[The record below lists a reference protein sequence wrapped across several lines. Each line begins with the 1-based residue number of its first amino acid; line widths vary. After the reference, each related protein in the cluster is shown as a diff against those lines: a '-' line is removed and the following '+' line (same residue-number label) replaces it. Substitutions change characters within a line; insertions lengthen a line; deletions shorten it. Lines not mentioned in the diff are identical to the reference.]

1 MVKKCFT
8 AASILLIIFGGN
20 AASVKGSSLIEKRS
34 TYTCGTF
41 HKPAGNVFGGE
52 EVERFEHPW

>member
-8 AASILLIIFGGN
+8 AASILLIIFGSN
-20 AASVKGSSLIEKRS
+20 AARVQASSLIEKRS
-34 TYTCGTF
+34 TFGCGTF
-41 HKPAGNVFGGE
+41 HKPAGNVFGGD